1 VSSGVAKRPSIRPRK
16 SLGQH
21 FLRDTNVA
29 RRIVD
34 ALEAQP
40 GQLILEIGP
49 GTGALTSLLNATGA
63 MLVLVE
69 LDPRA
74 AEVLRS
80 GATGSKLELIEGD
93 ILSTNLA
100 AIAERSPGGKMR
112 VVGNIP
118 YNITSPIL
126 FHILD
131 NRHLIIDAT
140 LMMQREVARR
150 LVAGPRTKE
159 YGILSIFTQFYTH
172 PRVLFDV
179 SPRSFVPA
187 PTVTSTVVHLE
198 MRSTTLA
205 EPLDE
210 GQFRRMVRGVFS
222 QRRKTLRNSLRTIL
236 GDRVRELP
244 QNLPLEAR
252 PEELTVEELVQLSN
266 AVVRYE
272 ATRE

>member
-1 VSSGVAKRPSIRPRK
+1 MSSGVAKRPSIRPRK

-21 FLRDTNVA
+21 FLRDPNVA

-34 ALEAQP
+34 TLDAQP

-49 GTGALTSLLNATGA
+49 GTGALTSLLIETGA
-63 MLVLVE
+63 TLVLVE

-80 GATGSKLELIEGD
+80 GAAGSKLELIEGD
-93 ILSTNLA
+93 ILSTNLE
-100 AIAERSPGGKMR
+100 AIAARSPGGKMR

-131 NRHLIIDAT
+131 NRRVIVDAT

-150 LVAGPRTKE
+150 LVAGPRTKD
-159 YGILSIFTQFYTH
+159 YGILSIFAQFYTR
-172 PRVLFDV
+172 PRALFDV

-187 PTVTSTVVHLE
+187 PAVTSTVVHLE

-236 GDRVRELP
+236 GDRVHGLP
-244 QNLPLEAR
+244 EDLPLEAR